1 MSSFRY
7 DNVSTMPCDTMLC
20 LVMHKTGGILVG
32 SSCMMSREDVDC
44 TQEHD
49 GEDSSYIEEFHAE

>member
-20 LVMHKTGGILVG
+20 LVMHKTGRWDIRRVVVYN
-32 SSCMMSREDVDC
+32 E
-44 TQEHD
+44 
-49 GEDSSYIEEFHAE
+49 